1 MTEHETQPEKL
12 DRKVFAISIICL
24 AIVSMTMVLF
34 PDGSRDGANTALTWL
49 TDRLGWFY
57 LLAGMAPIIMA
68 SWLAF
73 GPYGD
78 VLLGPEG
85 EPPEYSTTSWIAMMF
100 TASMGAGLIAWGF
113 AEPIFYIE
121 TPPFGIEPHSDLAYE
136 FAHMY
141 PIYHWGIVPWA
152 IYCLPAIPIAYMLF
166 VDNKKSLK
174 ISDACES
181 VLPEQG
187 RSTWKT
193 VIDIF
198 VVLGVVGGVATSL
211 GFGVPLSASLASQL
225 LGVPDNLLTQGAV
238 ILIMTAIFGTSAYR
252 GLKRGIKILADVNLW
267 LMYFVMAFVVLL
279 GPTVYILS

>member
-121 TPPFGIEPHSDLAYE
+121 TPPFGIEPHSDLA
-136 FAHMY
+136 
-141 PIYHWGIVPWA
+141 
-152 IYCLPAIPIAYMLF
+152 
-166 VDNKKSLK
+166 
-174 ISDACES
+174 
-181 VLPEQG
+181 
-187 RSTWKT
+187 
-193 VIDIF
+193 
-198 VVLGVVGGVATSL
+198 
-211 GFGVPLSASLASQL
+211 
-225 LGVPDNLLTQGAV
+225 
-238 ILIMTAIFGTSAYR
+238 
-252 GLKRGIKILADVNLW
+252 
-267 LMYFVMAFVVLL
+267 
-279 GPTVYILS
+279 